1 MSALI
6 RASLFLF
13 FLVSC
18 QSQENPNPSS
28 VKAEAEYFSPEEVIA
43 GMNVLVAI
51 IDWPQD
57 TISQQMNIMVNP
69 DTAKTLILPLHPL
82 WDEKI
87 EEVASQIPTWN
98 KTKSTIVVSECAKR
112 CDCDFY
118 QAVLDRHPEV
128 LEKAGLALKDFA
140 GLKIQKN
147 KADVLNC
154 LKVLPSL
161 QKLRSYLEKE
171 KKNYEAGSVI

>member
-1 MSALI
+1 LSAII
-6 RASLFLF
+6 RTSLFILL
-13 FLVSC
+13 LVSC
-18 QSQENPNPSS
+18 QSQEITPASN
-28 VKAEAEYFSPEEVIA
+28 KAGTEYFTPEEVIA
-43 GMNVLVAI
+43 GMNALVAV
-51 IDWPQD
+51 IDWPRE
-57 TISQQMNIMVNP
+57 TIEYQMNIRITP
-69 DTAKTLILPLHPL
+69 DEAKTLILPLHPL

-87 EEVASQIPTWN
+87 EEVASQIPSWS
-98 KTKSTIVVSECAKR
+98 KTKSSTVVAECAKR

-154 LKVLPSL
+154 LKEMPSI
-161 QKLRSYLEKE
+161 QKLLTYLEKE